1 MEEVS
6 MMMLGVILMCLIAYV
21 LLCMEGDNEW

>member
-6 MMMLGVILMCLIAYV
+6 MMMLGVILACLLAYT